1 MKKFLTILAL
11 LLISGFHA
19 KSQEEYVEIKL
30 TLFETNLEKKYFT
43 QHQDDPFLLLQA
55 LHPEENPDFRNW
67 EKLLKVLDKRAQRK
81 NIDVQLL
88 SDIFY
93 KTHQH
98 LLKTYAQHS
107 FFTGT
112 LKDGIF
118 DCVTGSGAYALLLE
132 RYGIPYILIETDEHI
147 YLKGQFEGI
156 PFIIESTFAQD
167 GLIIG
172 DKETKQF
179 EEKFISSVKR
189 SNSDEPLVV
198 GRNPNISKQN
208 VTLEYI
214 GLKELAGLQ
223 YYNNAIKKFDE
234 KDFQGSF
241 VQLLKAEFLYP
252 SKRIV
257 ELKEKMEFLLGIV
270 DSSENR

>member
-1 MKKFLTILAL
+1 MNNMAL
-11 LLISGFHA
+11 LLISGMHVNS
-19 KSQEEYVEIKL
+19 KDNYVEIKL
-30 TLFETNLEKKYFT
+30 SLFETDLEKKYFT

-67 EKLLKVLDKRAQRK
+67 EKLLKVLDKRTQRK
-81 NIDVQLL
+81 NVDVQLL

-107 FFTGT
+107 FFSGT
-112 LKDGIF
+112 LKNGIF

-172 DKETKQF
+172 DKDISQF
-179 EEKFISSVKR
+179 EEKFISSVGK
-189 SNSDEPLVV
+189 SNSDEPLVL

-208 VTLEYI
+208 KTLEYI

-223 YYNNAIKKFDE
+223 YYNNAIEKFDE

-257 ELKEKMEFLLGIV
+257 ALKEKMELLLGIV
-270 DSSENR
+270 ENSGDR

>member
-11 LLISGFHA
+11 LLISGFHV
-19 KSQEEYVEIKL
+19 KSQDNYVEIKL
-30 TLFETNLEKKYFT
+30 SLFETDLEKKYFT

-55 LHPEENPDFRNW
+55 LHPEENSDFRNW
-67 EKLLKVLDKRAQRK
+67 EKLLKVLDKRTQRK
-81 NIDVQLL
+81 NVDVQLL

-107 FFTGT
+107 FFSGT
-112 LKDGIF
+112 LKNGIF

-172 DKETKQF
+172 DKDISQF
-179 EEKFISSVKR
+179 EEKFISSVGK
-189 SNSDEPLVV
+189 SNSDEPLVL

-208 VTLEYI
+208 KTLEYI

-223 YYNNAIKKFDE
+223 YYNNAIEKFDE

-257 ELKEKMEFLLGIV
+257 ALKEKMELLLGIV
-270 DSSENR
+270 ENSGDR

>member
-11 LLISGFHA
+11 LLISGFHV
-19 KSQEEYVEIKL
+19 KSQDNYVEIKL
-30 TLFETNLEKKYFT
+30 SLFETDLEKKYFT

-67 EKLLKVLDKRAQRK
+67 EKLLKVLDKRTQRK
-81 NIDVQLL
+81 NVDVQLL

-107 FFTGT
+107 FFSGT
-112 LKDGIF
+112 LKNGIF

-172 DKETKQF
+172 DKDISQF
-179 EEKFISSVKR
+179 EEKFISSVGK
-189 SNSDEPLVV
+189 SNSDEPLVL

-208 VTLEYI
+208 KTLEYI

-223 YYNNAIKKFDE
+223 YYNNAIEKFDE

-257 ELKEKMEFLLGIV
+257 ALKEKMELLLGIV
-270 DSSENR
+270 ENSGDR